1 MADWYG
7 ELGERSCCSR
17 LFHARAHTTTLL
29 ACVSHPNPPPPD
41 PLARVPHSNSPP
53 TALLACVPVGN
64 LTLRVYHSYLYTP
77 TYKCVCRYFYALVV
91 KTFRTRTANSLLNG
105 GVMYKLC
112 IVEDDSEVAFQLQH
126 LLVSQGY
133 QVYVV
138 RTLHSLD
145 AALDEIFAQQPHLL
159 LLDLGLPGVDGQVL
173 CRALREKSSVPII
186 VVTSRNSQLDELM
199 LLTMGA
205 DDFVAKPYNPQ
216 LLLARIERVL
226 NRVYANS
233 SGTSSIL
240 RHKSLVLNLS
250 TCTISHHENAPV
262 TSSTAPSGTS
272 ASASAN
278 GGASELA
285 SASAANTSERN
296 AACSTATLTKNEMK
310 ILALLMRNAGV
321 VVPRQRIQEEL
332 WQTDEFID
340 DNTLTVNI
348 SHVRQILDR
357 IGAQGA
363 IVTHRGIGY
372 CLV

>member
-1 MADWYG
+1 
-7 ELGERSCCSR
+7 
-17 LFHARAHTTTLL
+17 
-29 ACVSHPNPPPPD
+29 
-41 PLARVPHSNSPP
+41 
-53 TALLACVPVGN
+53 
-64 LTLRVYHSYLYTP
+64 
-77 TYKCVCRYFYALVV
+77 
-91 KTFRTRTANSLLNG
+91 
-105 GVMYKLC
+105 MYKLC
-112 IVEDDSEVAFQLQH
+112 VVEDDTEVAFQLQH

-133 QVYVV
+133 QAYVV
-138 RTLHSLD
+138 RALHSLD

-226 NRVYANS
+226 NRAYASS

-250 TCTISHHENAPV
+250 TCTISHYENEPVNSPSAPASTPASTPASAPV
-262 TSSTAPSGTS
+262 PDAP
-272 ASASAN
+272 
-278 GGASELA
+278 
-285 SASAANTSERN
+285 ASAANTSERD

>member
-1 MADWYG
+1 M
-7 ELGERSCCSR
+7 
-17 LFHARAHTTTLL
+17 
-29 ACVSHPNPPPPD
+29 
-41 PLARVPHSNSPP
+41 
-53 TALLACVPVGN
+53 GN
-64 LTLRVYHSYLYTP
+64 LTLRDYYPYLYTP
-77 TYKCVCRYFYALVV
+77 TYKRVCRYFYALVA
-91 KTFRTRTANSLLNG
+91 KAFRARPANSLLNG

-133 QVYVV
+133 QAYVV
-138 RTLHSLD
+138 RALHSLD

-226 NRVYANS
+226 NRAYASS

-250 TCTISHHENAPV
+250 TCTISHYENEPV
-262 TSSTAPSGTS
+262 NSPSAPSATV
-272 ASASAN
+272 ASGSTN

>member
-1 MADWYG
+1 
-7 ELGERSCCSR
+7 
-17 LFHARAHTTTLL
+17 
-29 ACVSHPNPPPPD
+29 
-41 PLARVPHSNSPP
+41 
-53 TALLACVPVGN
+53 
-64 LTLRVYHSYLYTP
+64 
-77 TYKCVCRYFYALVV
+77 
-91 KTFRTRTANSLLNG
+91 
-105 GVMYKLC
+105 MYKLC
-112 IVEDDSEVAFQLQH
+112 VVEDDTEVAFQLQH

-133 QVYVV
+133 QAYVV
-138 RTLHSLD
+138 RALHSLD

-226 NRVYANS
+226 NRAYASS

-262 TSSTAPSGTS
+262 NSPSAPSATA
-272 ASASAN
+272 ASASTN

-285 SASAANTSERN
+285 SASAANAPERN

>member
-1 MADWYG
+1 
-7 ELGERSCCSR
+7 
-17 LFHARAHTTTLL
+17 
-29 ACVSHPNPPPPD
+29 
-41 PLARVPHSNSPP
+41 
-53 TALLACVPVGN
+53 
-64 LTLRVYHSYLYTP
+64 
-77 TYKCVCRYFYALVV
+77 
-91 KTFRTRTANSLLNG
+91 
-105 GVMYKLC
+105 MYKLC

-133 QVYVV
+133 QAYVV
-138 RTLHSLD
+138 RALHSLD

-272 ASASAN
+272 AST
-278 GGASELA
+278 
-285 SASAANTSERN
+285 SAANTSERN
-296 AACSTATLTKNEMK
+296 AECSTATLTKNEMK

>member
-1 MADWYG
+1 
-7 ELGERSCCSR
+7 
-17 LFHARAHTTTLL
+17 
-29 ACVSHPNPPPPD
+29 
-41 PLARVPHSNSPP
+41 
-53 TALLACVPVGN
+53 
-64 LTLRVYHSYLYTP
+64 
-77 TYKCVCRYFYALVV
+77 
-91 KTFRTRTANSLLNG
+91 
-105 GVMYKLC
+105 MYKLC

-133 QVYVV
+133 QAYVV
-138 RTLHSLD
+138 RALHSLD

-262 TSSTAPSGTS
+262 TSPTALSATS
-272 ASASAN
+272 ALTSAN

>member
-1 MADWYG
+1 
-7 ELGERSCCSR
+7 
-17 LFHARAHTTTLL
+17 
-29 ACVSHPNPPPPD
+29 
-41 PLARVPHSNSPP
+41 
-53 TALLACVPVGN
+53 
-64 LTLRVYHSYLYTP
+64 
-77 TYKCVCRYFYALVV
+77 
-91 KTFRTRTANSLLNG
+91 
-105 GVMYKLC
+105 MYKLC

-133 QVYVV
+133 QAYVV

-226 NRVYANS
+226 NRVYTNS

-272 ASASAN
+272 AST
-278 GGASELA
+278 
-285 SASAANTSERN
+285 SAANTSERN
-296 AACSTATLTKNEMK
+296 AECSTATLTKNEMK

>member
-1 MADWYG
+1 MPRVRVPDPNRITTSRDR
-7 ELGERSCCSR
+7 LRS
-17 LFHARAHTTTLL
+17 HARTFTLFNQRPLTFTSFAH
-29 ACVSHPNPPPPD
+29 
-41 PLARVPHSNSPP
+41 
-53 TALLACVPVGN
+53 VPVGN

-77 TYKCVCRYFYALVV
+77 TYKRVCRYFCARGA
-91 KTFRTRTANSLLNG
+91 KTFRARTANSLLNG

-133 QVYVV
+133 QAYVV
-138 RTLHSLD
+138 RALHSLD

-226 NRVYANS
+226 NRAYASS

-250 TCTISHHENAPV
+250 TCTISHYENEPVNSSSAPA
-262 TSSTAPSGTS
+262 STPASTPASDAP
-272 ASASAN
+272 
-278 GGASELA
+278 
-285 SASAANTSERN
+285 ERN
-296 AACSTATLTKNEMK
+296 AVCSTATLTKNEMK

>member
-1 MADWYG
+1 
-7 ELGERSCCSR
+7 
-17 LFHARAHTTTLL
+17 
-29 ACVSHPNPPPPD
+29 
-41 PLARVPHSNSPP
+41 
-53 TALLACVPVGN
+53 
-64 LTLRVYHSYLYTP
+64 
-77 TYKCVCRYFYALVV
+77 
-91 KTFRTRTANSLLNG
+91 
-105 GVMYKLC
+105 MYKLC
-112 IVEDDSEVAFQLQH
+112 IVEDDFEVAFQLQH

-133 QVYVV
+133 QAYVV
-138 RTLHSLD
+138 RALHSLD
-145 AALDEIFAQQPHLL
+145 AALDEIFAQQSHLL

-226 NRVYANS
+226 NRAYASS

-250 TCTISHHENAPV
+250 TCTISHYENEPVNSPSAPASTPASTPASAPV
-262 TSSTAPSGTS
+262 PDAP
-272 ASASAN
+272 ASDAP
-278 GGASELA
+278 
-285 SASAANTSERN
+285 ERN

>member
-1 MADWYG
+1 
-7 ELGERSCCSR
+7 
-17 LFHARAHTTTLL
+17 
-29 ACVSHPNPPPPD
+29 
-41 PLARVPHSNSPP
+41 
-53 TALLACVPVGN
+53 
-64 LTLRVYHSYLYTP
+64 
-77 TYKCVCRYFYALVV
+77 
-91 KTFRTRTANSLLNG
+91 
-105 GVMYKLC
+105 MYKLC

-278 GGASELA
+278 GGTSAST
-285 SASAANTSERN
+285 SAANTSERN
-296 AACSTATLTKNEMK
+296 AECSTATLTKNEMK

>member
-1 MADWYG
+1 MADWCG
-7 ELGERSCCSR
+7 ELVERSCFLR
-17 LFHARAHTTTLL
+17 LFHARTRTTT
-29 ACVSHPNPPPPD
+29 
-41 PLARVPHSNSPP
+41 PLARVPHSNPPP
-53 TALLACVPVGN
+53 TALPACVPVGN
-64 LTLRVYHSYLYTP
+64 LTLRDYYPYLYTP
-77 TYKCVCRYFYALVV
+77 TYKRVCRYFCARGA
-91 KTFRTRTANSLLNG
+91 KAFRTRVANSLLNG

-112 IVEDDSEVAFQLQH
+112 VVEDDTEVAFQLQH

-133 QVYVV
+133 QAYVV
-138 RTLHSLD
+138 RALYSLD

-226 NRVYANS
+226 NRAYASS

-250 TCTISHHENAPV
+250 TCTISHHENTPV
-262 TSSTAPSGTS
+262 NSPSAPSSTS

-285 SASAANTSERN
+285 SASAATTSERD

>member
-1 MADWYG
+1 MKRARYD
-7 ELGERSCCSR
+7 L
-17 LFHARAHTTTLL
+17 RAHQF
-29 ACVSHPNPPPPD
+29 
-41 PLARVPHSNSPP
+41 
-53 TALLACVPVGN
+53 
-64 LTLRVYHSYLYTP
+64 YLYTP
-77 TYKCVCRYFYALVV
+77 TYKRVCRYFCARGA
-91 KTFRTRTANSLLNG
+91 KAFRARPANSLLNG

-112 IVEDDSEVAFQLQH
+112 VVEDDTEVAFQLQH

-133 QVYVV
+133 QAYVV
-138 RTLHSLD
+138 RALHSLD

-226 NRVYANS
+226 NRAYASS

-250 TCTISHHENAPV
+250 TCTISHYENEPVNSPSAPASTPASAPV
-262 TSSTAPSGTS
+262 PDAP
-272 ASASAN
+272 ASDAP
-278 GGASELA
+278 
-285 SASAANTSERN
+285 ERN